1 MSSQNRDDDADKPS
15 PPPSP
20 WASELQRRDE
30 ARRLQDEVIAAA
42 QKLERQSL
50 ELKYEERAAFGLE
63 PPRPKFEIARL
74 RPRDLTLQ
82 DSPRGLWTPALD
94 PVSMPLPP
102 QERIGL
108 ASPGMVVGLVGVVG
122 VAAAIALL
130 IAHTLQMEIKPAS
143 PIVSMSSE
151 SGAGKSRSFAA
162 VADNMPRIAAA
173 EPTATVPPAQV
184 IAPPAQVTVPP
195 AQVTVPPAQAAVP
208 PAQAAVP
215 PAQVAATAT
224 AAVAATAATAD
235 VALAK
240 PSVMAPPPAP
250 TVEAATAKV
259 EPAQPEATKPE
270 ATKPAA
276 SVIPD
281 PRPSDS
287 LSRDAI
293 ASLLKRGQ
301 DMITA
306 GDIASGRLFLTRAA
320 LAGNADASLALA
332 GTFDAAVL
340 ANLRAVGVQP
350 DPAKAQAWYAR
361 AAEQG
366 SLEAKRRLQ
375 QSAGR

>member
-1 MSSQNRDDDADKPS
+1 MSSPNQDDEAAKPQQS
-15 PPPSP
+15 PSP

-42 QKLERQSL
+42 QRLERQSL
-50 ELKYEERAAFGLE
+50 ELKFEERAAFELE
-63 PPRPKFEIARL
+63 TPRPKFEIARI
-74 RPRDLTLQ
+74 RPRENSLSLHE
-82 DSPRGLWTPALD
+82 PRGLWTPSLD

-102 QERIGL
+102 ERIGL

-151 SGAGKSRSFAA
+151 SGGGKNRSFAA
-162 VADNMPRIAAA
+162 IADNMPRIAAA
-173 EPTATVPPAQV
+173 EPKVQPAQL
-184 IAPPAQVTVPP
+184 
-195 AQVTVPPAQAAVP
+195 AA
-208 PAQAAVP
+208 A
-215 PAQVAATAT
+215 AT
-224 AAVAATAATAD
+224 AAVVATAPTTD

-270 ATKPAA
+270 PTKPA

-301 DMITA
+301 DMIAT

-320 LAGNADASLALA
+320 LAGDAEASLALA
-332 GTFDAAVL
+332 GTYDAAVL
-340 ANLRAVGVQP
+340 ANLKAVGVQP
-350 DPAKAQAWYAR
+350 DPAKARAWYTR

-366 SLEAKRRLQ
+366 SEEAKVRLQ
-375 QSAGR
+375 QSALR

>member
-1 MSSQNRDDDADKPS
+1 MSSQNRDDDADKPTPS
-15 PPPSP
+15 PSP

-42 QKLERQSL
+42 QRLERQSL

-74 RPRDLTLQ
+74 RPRDLTLH

-94 PVSMPLPP
+94 PVSMPMPP
-102 QERIGL
+102 HERIGL

-151 SGAGKSRSFAA
+151 SGAGKNRSFAA

-173 EPTATVPPAQV
+173 EPKVPPVQPSQSAQ
-184 IAPPAQVTVPP
+184 PAQL
-195 AQVTVPPAQAAVP
+195 AA
-208 PAQAAVP
+208 A
-215 PAQVAATAT
+215 AT
-224 AAVAATAATAD
+224 AAVTATVATAD

-281 PRPSDS
+281 PRPSDN

-293 ASLLKRGQ
+293 TSLLKRGQ
-301 DMITA
+301 DMIAA

-350 DPAKAQAWYAR
+350 DPAKAQAWYTR